1 MPNEFDKKVIRP
13 QSRVVMHFS
22 LTLEDGTIAES
33 TFDSDPLEFVMG
45 DGTLIEGLELA
56 LYGLKPGDRQRLTMQ
71 PQDAFGFRD
80 PENIHIMPRSEFA
93 ADMEL
98 EPGLIIGFTTPSGE
112 EIPGAVLEVQDD
124 EVKVDFNH
132 PLAGHELIFDVE
144 ILEVQSSPP
153 TE

>member
-1 MPNEFDKKVIRP
+1 MEFDNSVIRP

-45 DGTLIEGLELA
+45 DGTLIGGLELA

-71 PQDAFGFRD
+71 PQDAFGFPD
-80 PENIHIMPRSEFA
+80 PESVHVMPRSEFA
-93 ADMEL
+93 SDMEL
-98 EPGLIIGFTTPSGE
+98 KPGLIIGFTTPSGE
-112 EIPGAVLEVQDD
+112 EVPGAVLEVRDD

-144 ILEVQSSPP
+144 ILEVQPNSAAD
-153 TE
+153 